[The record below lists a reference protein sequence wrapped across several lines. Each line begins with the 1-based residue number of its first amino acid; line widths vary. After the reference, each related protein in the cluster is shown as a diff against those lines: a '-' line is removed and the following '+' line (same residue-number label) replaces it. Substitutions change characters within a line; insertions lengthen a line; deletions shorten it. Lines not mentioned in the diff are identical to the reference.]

1 MSELKISDSL
11 KKVIWMAEVPLRRR
25 ERNKTEK
32 RARILAEAGRL
43 FAKDGYAVTTTSAIA
58 KAADVSHGTLFRY
71 APSKPAL
78 MLMVGNATVSARL
91 AKYSDSGR
99 GTPTDR
105 IVALVAPFVDDSTKL
120 ENLVEYQRAALDG
133 DPHEEHCAEAVAIV
147 ERLIDAIGEFLLE
160 VADQPDSAEAA
171 HLAAEAIYAS
181 LHLQVV
187 LADRD
192 GRSPDELMTHFRGQ
206 TELIV
211 RGYLA
216 TVTEKKENND

>member
-1 MSELKISDSL
+1 MTD
-11 KKVIWMAEVPLRRR
+11 APQGRR
-25 ERNKTEK
+25 ERNKHEK
-32 RARILAEAGRL
+32 RTRILAEAGRL
-43 FAKDGYAVTTTSAIA
+43 FAKHGYAATTTSAIA
-58 KAADVSHGTLFRY
+58 EAADVSHGTLFRY

-78 MLMVGNATVSARL
+78 MLMVGNATLSARL
-91 AKYSDSGR
+91 AKYSVAGH

-105 IVALVAPFVDDSTKL
+105 IVALVAPFFDDRTQL
-120 ENLVEYQRAALDG
+120 ENLVAYQRAALDG

-147 ERLIDAIGEFLLE
+147 ERLIDAIGELLLE
-160 VADQPDSAEAA
+160 VAERPDSTDGA

-181 LHLQVV
+181 LHLQIE

-192 GRSPDELMTHFRGQ
+192 GRSPADLTTHFRGQ

-216 TVTEKKENND
+216 TVTGKKESND

>member
-1 MSELKISDSL
+1 V
-11 KKVIWMAEVPLRRR
+11 KKVIRMTDAPQGRR
-25 ERNKTEK
+25 ERNKHEK
-32 RARILAEAGRL
+32 RTRILAEAGRL
-43 FAKDGYAVTTTSAIA
+43 FAKHGYAATTTSAIA
-58 KAADVSHGTLFRY
+58 EAADVSHGTLFRY

-78 MLMVGNATVSARL
+78 MLMVGNATLSARL
-91 AKYSDSGR
+91 AKYSDAGH

-105 IVALVAPFVDDSTKL
+105 IVALVAPFIDDRTQL
-120 ENLVEYQRAALDG
+120 ENLVAYQRAALDG

-147 ERLIDAIGEFLLE
+147 ERLIDAIGGLLLE
-160 VADQPDSAEAA
+160 VAERPDSTEAA

-181 LHLQVV
+181 LHLQIV

-192 GRSPDELMTHFRGQ
+192 GRSPADLTTHFRGQ

-216 TVTEKKENND
+216 TVTGKKESND